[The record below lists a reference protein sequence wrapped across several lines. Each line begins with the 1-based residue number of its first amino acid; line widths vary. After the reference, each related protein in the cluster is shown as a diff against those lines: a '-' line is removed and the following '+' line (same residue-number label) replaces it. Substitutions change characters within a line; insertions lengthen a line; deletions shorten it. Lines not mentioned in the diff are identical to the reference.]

1 MNSRVDEIQDFVKTN
16 VQPTT
21 DKKVKQVT
29 FTDQLPS
36 QATENPRNQGD
47 SSTQTDNINH
57 VHVDEEAVESA
68 QAISSLRSGKALSN
82 PYKDHPFHQGQN
94 EEKETPII
102 IEQDTDSED
111 EEEHV
116 TGEPN

>member
-1 MNSRVDEIQDFVKTN
+1 MEQMTRMNSHVDKIQDFVKTN

-21 DKKVKQVT
+21 DKKGKQVN

-36 QATENPRNQGD
+36 QVTTNPRNQGA
-47 SSTQTDNINH
+47 SLTQTHNINH

-68 QAISSLRSGKALSN
+68 LAISSLQSGKALPD
-82 PYKDHPFHQGQN
+82 PYKDHPFHQGSN

-102 IEQDTDSED
+102 VEQDTDSKDKE
-111 EEEHV
+111 
-116 TGEPN
+116 

>member
-21 DKKVKQVT
+21 EKKGKQVT
-29 FTDQLPS
+29 FIDQLPS
-36 QATENPRNQGD
+36 QDTTNPRIQGA
-47 SSTQTDNINH
+47 SSTQTHNINH

-68 QAISSLRSGKALSN
+68 LAISSLQSGKALPD
-82 PYKDHPFHQGQN
+82 PYKDHPFHQGSN

-102 IEQDTDSED
+102 VEQDTDLED
-111 EEEHV
+111 EEE
-116 TGEPN
+116 

>member
-1 MNSRVDEIQDFVKTN
+1 MDEIQDFVKTN

-21 DKKVKQVT
+21 NKKGKQVN

-36 QATENPRNQGD
+36 QATGNLRNQGA
-47 SSTQTDNINH
+47 SSTQTHHINH
-57 VHVDEEAVESA
+57 VHVDEEAVESTL
-68 QAISSLRSGKALSN
+68 AISSFRSGKALPD

-111 EEEHV
+111 EEE
-116 TGEPN
+116 